1 MSVRQGNLS
10 SLLILEHFG
19 EPHRKIHDELLW
31 GPRTL
36 KLIISNTGVPITI
49 VKKVLSIFIQY
60 GFVTFDSNKIGIAEY
75 VLQPEKILLLLRYPR
90 YLSLINEKYG
100 DSSRHLIEVVLKFG
114 RLTATKTILQAWIKL
129 KVVNASG
136 NLAKFNTKV
145 AGLRDSFNELVT
157 NQYLVKCPAPEND
170 VERVPILSVKDED
183 MHKPVVLDIQ
193 KLIQLEKGEIKE
205 ETIENDKDLWR
216 CNFDRFH
223 QDIRDEIMI
232 NAIKR
237 RFDSHAG
244 KLMEVLLKL
253 IYIRTDPWTTQS
265 NPVPLAEIRDAL
277 EKEKCN
283 PYLIQY
289 LEQYI
294 KVIEDDSCQF
304 IKRISEGSSGSVYV
318 NFVSAFRSLA
328 SSTID
333 SIVEHRF
340 GLKAARIFRLVRS
353 KIYIDQEQLQ
363 KIVLIPDK
371 EAKQLTYRLLQESFL
386 QLHELKKAA
395 TSGGPVKN
403 FYLFHIKFNQ
413 VCQVVLDMCFITV
426 SNTLSRATYEKNEN
440 MRLIEKFEKLTSLTQ
455 SLRDQGNDETYI
467 KQVMDELMSPPEKSL
482 LDSVEGMIQK
492 LRFSELN
499 LDETL
504 FILHL
509 YGYYDS
515 FENQEKK

>member
-1 MSVRQGNLS
+1 MSIKQSKLS

-19 EPHRKIHDELLW
+19 ESPRKIHDELLW

-36 KLIISNTGVPITI
+36 KLIISNTGIPITN
-49 VKKVLSIFIQY
+49 VKKILSLFIQY
-60 GFVTFDSNKIGIAEY
+60 GFVTFDSNKVGIAEY
-75 VLQPEKILLLLRYPR
+75 ILQPQKILLLLRYPR

-100 DSSRHLIEVVLKFG
+100 DASRHLIEVVLKFG
-114 RLTATKTILQAWIKL
+114 RITATKTILQAWNKL
-129 KVVNASG
+129 KVGNA
-136 NLAKFNTKV
+136 AKFNTKV

-157 NQYLVKCPAPEND
+157 KQYLMKCPAPEND
-170 VERVPILSVKDED
+170 VDRVPVLTVKDED
-183 MHKPVVLDIQ
+183 LHKPVVLDIQ

-205 ETIENDKDLWR
+205 DATVNDKDLWR

-223 QDIRDEIMI
+223 QDMRDEIMI
-232 NAIKR
+232 NAITR

-244 KLMEVLLKL
+244 KFMEVLLKL
-253 IYIRTDPWTTQS
+253 IYIRTDPWATQS
-265 NPVPLAEIRDAL
+265 NPVPLAEVRDRL

-304 IKRISEGSSGSVYV
+304 IRRISEGSSGSVYV

-333 SIVEHRF
+333 SIIEHRF
-340 GLKAARIFRLVRS
+340 GDKAARIFRLIRS

-363 KIVLIPDK
+363 KTVMIPDK

-395 TSGGPVKN
+395 TTGGPVKN
-403 FYLFHIKFNQ
+403 FHLFHIKINQ
-413 VCQVVLDMCFITV
+413 VCQVVLDMCSITV
-426 SNTLSRATYEKNEN
+426 SNTLSRATHEKNVN
-440 MRLIEKFEKLTSLTQ
+440 MRLIEKYEKLTLLTQ
-455 SLRDQGNDETYI
+455 SLREQGNDEAYI

-499 LDETL
+499 LDETM
-504 FILHL
+504 FILNL
-509 YGYYDS
+509 YTYYDS
-515 FENQEKK
+515 CENQEKK